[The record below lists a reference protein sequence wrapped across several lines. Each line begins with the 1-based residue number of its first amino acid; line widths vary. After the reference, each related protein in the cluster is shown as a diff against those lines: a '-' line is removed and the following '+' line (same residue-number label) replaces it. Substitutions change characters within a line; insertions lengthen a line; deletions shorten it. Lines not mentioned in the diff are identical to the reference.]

1 MKKLMAHVYYGDPT
15 EEFSLKQIKALAD
28 AGADII
34 EFGIP
39 FSDPTSDGPTFQAA
53 CARAIKNGITP
64 SKCIKGIKKI
74 REIVDIP
81 IIVTTYY
88 NIIYKRGVENFVKA
102 IADAGAQGVIVPNL
116 PIEESEPLIIA
127 GKNHNLDIIQLVTP
141 ATSEERLKKIIEKS
155 SGFLYLVSHP
165 GVTGAKENI
174 HNSTKELIQRVRK
187 HTKLPLL
194 VGFGI
199 SKPEHAAE
207 IAGAGADGVIL
218 GSAFAKIYE
227 KNLQNP
233 EATLPE
239 ITNFARAIKSA
250 MCKRLCSE
258 TIKAKEVEN

>member
-1 MKKLMAHVYYGDPT
+1 MKLMAHVYYGDPT
-15 EEFSLKQIKALAD
+15 EGFSLKQIKALAD
-28 AGADII
+28 AGADFI

-39 FSDPTSDGPTFQAA
+39 FSDPTSDGPTFQEA
-53 CARAIKNGITP
+53 CARAIKNGMTP
-64 SKCIKGIKKI
+64 PKCIEGIKKV
-74 REIVDIP
+74 RKLVNVP

-88 NIIYKRGVENFVKA
+88 NIIYRMGIDKFTKA
-102 IADAGAQGVIVPNL
+102 VSDAGAQGVIVPNL
-116 PIEESEPLIIA
+116 PIEESELLINS
-127 GKNHNLDIIQLVTP
+127 GKKYNLDIIQLVTS
-141 ATSEERLKKIIEKS
+141 ATSEQRLKKIIEKAT
-155 SGFLYLVSHP
+155 GFLYLVSRP

-174 HNSTKELIQRVRK
+174 PNSTKELIQHVRK

-207 IAGAGADGVIL
+207 IVSAGADGVIL

-233 EATLPE
+233 KATLPE